1 MKSNISQNKIKALF
15 MGTGVY
21 GSLVFKELDTNIFD
35 IIGVITKSKNRI
47 SRNPN
52 LDNELNIQSN
62 NNLDIHRINKFT
74 DEIKSKLI
82 QLNPEIIIVA
92 SFGLILPDYILNI
105 PKLGV
110 INIHPSLLPK
120 LRGPSPISSAILEGL
135 ETTGV
140 SIMKMVKELDAGP
153 ILFQEKFKIKENYN
167 SEQLGLELFNIAA
180 QNLNQTVKKIA
191 DESIKEISQ
200 DHSLATYT
208 NMIKKSDGL
217 INWTESGE
225 LIIRKLKAYSQ
236 WPGLYTYWND
246 KRIIIKDADFQKE
259 ENSEFEKNC
268 QIIEKYKKEDE
279 MYKEKMDSKNSLENY
294 LYSMKNTIS
303 KKELADK
310 LDPNDKHTIASSR

>member
-217 INWTESGE
+217 INWSESGE

-259 ENSEFEKNC
+259 ENSEFEKNG
-268 QIIEKYKKEDE
+268 QIIE
-279 MYKEKMDSKNSLENY
+279 L
-294 LYSMKNTIS
+294 
-303 KKELADK
+303 
-310 LDPNDKHTIASSR
+310 NDKGIAIKTIDGMIHIKSLQLEGSKIMDASSFVHGRPSFISSNLN

>member
-120 LRGPSPISSAILEGL
+120 LRGPSPISSAIIEGL

-167 SEQLGLELFNIAA
+167 SEQLGLELFNLAA

-217 INWTESGE
+217 INWSESGE

-259 ENSEFEKNC
+259 ENSEFEKNG
-268 QIIEKYKKEDE
+268 QIIE
-279 MYKEKMDSKNSLENY
+279 L
-294 LYSMKNTIS
+294 
-303 KKELADK
+303 
-310 LDPNDKHTIASSR
+310 NDKGIAIKTIDGMIHIKSLQLEGSKIMDALSFVHGRPSFISSNLN

>member
-1 MKSNISQNKIKALF
+1 MTNNFSQNKISTLF
-15 MGTGVY
+15 IGSGLY
-21 GSLVFKELDTNIFD
+21 GSLVFNELDTNIFD
-35 IIGVITKSKNRI
+35 IIGVITKANSRI

-52 LDNELNIQSN
+52 LDNELTLQSN
-62 NNLDIHRINKFT
+62 NNFEIFRINKFT

-82 QLNPEIIIVA
+82 QMNPALIIVA

-120 LRGPSPISSAILEGL
+120 LRGPSPISTAIIEGMKN
-135 ETTGV
+135 TGV

-153 ILFQEKFKIKENYN
+153 ILFQKEFKIQDGYN
-167 SEQLGLELFNIAA
+167 SEQLGLELFNLAA
-180 QNLNQTVKKIA
+180 QNLNQTVKKIL
-191 DESIKEISQ
+191 DKSIKEISQ
-200 DHSLATYT
+200 NHSLATYT
-208 NMIKKSDGL
+208 KMIKKSDGL

-259 ENSEFEKNC
+259 ETSEFAKNG
-268 QIIEKYKKEDE
+268 QIIE
-279 MYKEKMDSKNSLENY
+279 L
-294 LYSMKNTIS
+294 
-303 KKELADK
+303 
-310 LDPNDKHTIASSR
+310 NDKGIAVKTIDGMIYIKSLQLEGGKIMDASSFVHGRPSFISSNLN